1 MMIRIRRAASTDRA
15 GVKRIVNDVW
25 DHDVRDDAFRTH
37 IQAETP
43 SLWVAEAQGEV
54 VGFVSALMTRARGGQ
69 TRWEIDLIAVQPAY
83 QGQGIGGKLIA
94 KTCQDGQMRAAD
106 LARALIRVD
115 NLPSQRAFSR
125 MGFSSDGE
133 ICQLLLWTPRP
144 GTEQAYPDWV
154 TLLPVDT
161 LTYRGLWIEGLES
174 LSRQDQRRALEVARA
189 VAAAESCDN
198 TGTVFPA
205 RQVEHLPPSLRAEAD
220 LQGSYY
226 WFSKQISEH
235 PSGDSR

>member
-1 MMIRIRRAASTDRA
+1 MIPIRRATSADRA
-15 GVKRIVNDVW
+15 GVERIVNNVW
-25 DHDVRDDAFRTH
+25 GQDVRDDAFRAH
-37 IQAETP
+37 LQAETHA
-43 SLWVAEAQGEV
+43 LWVAEAQGEV
-54 VGFVSALMTRARGGQ
+54 VGFVSAFITLARDGQ
-69 TRWEIDLIAVQPAY
+69 IRWEIDLIAVEPND

-94 KTCQDGQMRAAD
+94 KTCRDGRMRAVD
-106 LARALIRVD
+106 LVRALIRVD

-125 MGFSSDGE
+125 VGFSSDGE
-133 ICQLLLWTPRP
+133 IYQLLTWTPRP
-144 GTEQAYPDWV
+144 GAEDPCPDQIA
-154 TLLPVDT
+154 LLPVDT
-161 LTYRGLWIEGLES
+161 LTYRGLWIEGLDS

-198 TGTVFPA
+198 AGTVFPA
-205 RQVEHLPPSLRAEAD
+205 RQVEHLPPQLRAEAD

>member
-1 MMIRIRRAASTDRA
+1 MIHIRRAMPADQA
-15 GVKRIVNDVW
+15 GVERIVNDVW
-25 DHDVRDDAFRTH
+25 GQDVRDVAFRAH
-37 IQAETP
+37 LQAETHG
-43 SLWVAEAQGEV
+43 LWVAEAQGEV
-54 VGFVSALMTRARGGQ
+54 VGFVSAFITLARDGQ
-69 TRWEIDLIAVQPAY
+69 TRWEIDLIAVEPAY
-83 QGQGIGGKLIA
+83 QGQGIGRELIA
-94 KTCQDGQMRAAD
+94 KTYQDGQVRAAD

-125 MGFSSDGE
+125 VGFSSDGE
-133 ICQLLLWTPRP
+133 IYQLLIWTPQP
-144 GTEQAYPDWV
+144 GAECPCPDWV
-154 TLLPVDT
+154 ALLPVDA

-205 RQVEHLPPSLRAEAD
+205 RQVEHLPPPLRAEAD

-226 WFSKQISEH
+226 WFSKQINEH
-235 PSGDSR
+235 SSGDLR